1 MSINLKE
8 IIKRFK
14 NGDDA
19 AFEEL
24 YKGTVRYIYSIV
36 YAYLL
41 SKEDAEDVVQ
51 NTYLKI
57 YALRK
62 RIDDEKS
69 LMAYMK
75 RIAINYAFK
84 MIRKRKRQI
93 LKMAEPL
100 PNDPDVKETIEEAL
114 KNLEP
119 KERLIMTL
127 FYMDDESIKEISFL
141 TNEREGTV
149 KSQLARA
156 RDKLREVIA
165 NERV

>member
-1 MSINLKE
+1 MSIDLKE

-62 RIDDEKS
+62 RIDYEKS
-69 LMAYMK
+69 LIAYMK

-84 MIRKRKRQI
+84 MMRKRQT
-93 LKMAEPL
+93 LKIAEPVS
-100 PNDPDVKETIEEAL
+100 NDPEVKETAEEVL

-119 KERLIMTL
+119 QERLIMTL
-127 FYMDDESIKEISFL
+127 FYMDNASIKEICLL
-141 TNEREGTV
+141 TGEKEGTI
-149 KSQLARA
+149 KSKLSRA

>member
-1 MSINLKE
+1 MSIDLKE

-41 SKEDAEDVVQ
+41 SKEDTEDVVQ

-69 LMAYMK
+69 LIAYMK

-84 MIRKRKRQI
+84 MMRKRQT
-93 LKMAEPL
+93 LKIAEPVS
-100 PNDPDVKETIEEAL
+100 NDPEVKETAEEVL

-119 KERLIMTL
+119 QERLIMTL
-127 FYMDDESIKEISFL
+127 FYMDNASIKEICLL
-141 TNEREGTV
+141 TGEKEGTI
-149 KSQLARA
+149 KSKLSRA

>member
-1 MSINLKE
+1 MSIDLKE

-24 YKGTVRYIYSIV
+24 YKETVRYIYSIV

-84 MIRKRKRQI
+84 MMRKRQT
-93 LKMAEPL
+93 LKIAEPVS
-100 PNDPDVKETIEEAL
+100 NDPEVKETAEEVL

-119 KERLIMTL
+119 QERLIMTL
-127 FYMDDESIKEISFL
+127 FYMDNASIKEICLL
-141 TNEREGTV
+141 TGEKEGTI
-149 KSQLARA
+149 KSKLSRA

>member
-1 MSINLKE
+1 MELDLQE

-14 NGDDA
+14 NGNDS

-24 YKGTVRYIYSIV
+24 YRGTVKYIYSIV

-41 SKEDAEDVVQ
+41 SKEDTEDVIQ

-57 YALRK
+57 YAVRK
-62 RIDDEKS
+62 RLDDEKS
-69 LMAYMK
+69 LLAYMK

-84 MIRKRKRQI
+84 AMKKRPI
-93 LKMAEPL
+93 LKMSEPL
-100 PNDPDVKETIEEAL
+100 PNNPDVKETMEEAL

-127 FYMDDESIKEISFL
+127 FYMDDASIKEISFL
-141 TNEREGTV
+141 TNEKEGTI
-149 KSQLARA
+149 KSKLSRA
-156 RDKLREVIA
+156 RDKLREVLG
-165 NERV
+165 NE

>member
-1 MSINLKE
+1 MSIDLKE

-84 MIRKRKRQI
+84 MTRKRQT
-93 LKMAEPL
+93 LKIAEPVS
-100 PNDPDVKETIEEAL
+100 NDPEVKETAEEVL

-119 KERLIMTL
+119 QERLIMTL
-127 FYMDDESIKEISFL
+127 FYMDNASIKEICLL
-141 TNEREGTV
+141 TGEKEGTI
-149 KSQLARA
+149 KSKLSRA

>member
-1 MSINLKE
+1 MSIDLKE

-24 YKGTVRYIYSIV
+24 HKGTVRYIYSIV

-51 NTYLKI
+51 NTYLKT

-84 MIRKRKRQI
+84 MMRKRQT
-93 LKMAEPL
+93 LKIAEPVS
-100 PNDPDVKETIEEAL
+100 NDPEVKETAEEVL

-119 KERLIMTL
+119 QERLIMTL
-127 FYMDDESIKEISFL
+127 FYMDNASIKEICLL
-141 TNEREGTV
+141 TGEKEGTI
-149 KSQLARA
+149 KSKLSRA

>member
-1 MSINLKE
+1 MSIDLKE

-84 MIRKRKRQI
+84 MMRKRQT
-93 LKMAEPL
+93 LKIAEPVS
-100 PNDPDVKETIEEAL
+100 NDPEVKETAEEVL
-114 KNLEP
+114 KNLEQQ
-119 KERLIMTL
+119 ERLIMTL
-127 FYMDDESIKEISFL
+127 FYMDTASRKKICLL
-141 TNEREGTV
+141 TGEKEGTI
-149 KSQLARA
+149 KSKLSRA

>member
-1 MSINLKE
+1 MSIDLKE

-62 RIDDEKS
+62 RIDDEKF

-84 MIRKRKRQI
+84 MMRKRQT
-93 LKMAEPL
+93 LKIAEPVS
-100 PNDPDVKETIEEAL
+100 NDPEVKETAEEVL

-119 KERLIMTL
+119 QERLIMTL
-127 FYMDDESIKEISFL
+127 FYMDNASIKEICLL
-141 TNEREGTV
+141 TGEKEGTI
-149 KSQLARA
+149 KSKLSRA

>member
-1 MSINLKE
+1 MSIDLKE

-51 NTYLKI
+51 NTYLKT

-84 MIRKRKRQI
+84 MMRKRQT
-93 LKMAEPL
+93 LKIAEPVS
-100 PNDPDVKETIEEAL
+100 NDPEVKETAEEVL

-119 KERLIMTL
+119 QERLIMTL
-127 FYMDDESIKEISFL
+127 FYMDNASIKEICLL
-141 TNEREGTV
+141 TGEKEGTI
-149 KSQLARA
+149 KSKLSRA

>member
-1 MSINLKE
+1 MSIDLKE

-69 LMAYMK
+69 LIAYMK

-84 MIRKRKRQI
+84 MIRKRQ
-93 LKMAEPL
+93 
-100 PNDPDVKETIEEAL
+100 
-114 KNLEP
+114 
-119 KERLIMTL
+119 
-127 FYMDDESIKEISFL
+127 S
-141 TNEREGTV
+141 
-149 KSQLARA
+149 
-156 RDKLREVIA
+156 
-165 NERV
+165 

>member
-1 MSINLKE
+1 MSIDLKE

-19 AFEEL
+19 VFEEL

-69 LMAYMK
+69 LIAYMK

-84 MIRKRKRQI
+84 MMRKRQT
-93 LKMAEPL
+93 LKIAEPVS
-100 PNDPDVKETIEEAL
+100 NDPEVKETAEEVL

-119 KERLIMTL
+119 QERLIMTL
-127 FYMDDESIKEISFL
+127 FYMDNASIKEICLL
-141 TNEREGTV
+141 TGEKEGTI
-149 KSQLARA
+149 KSKLSRA

>member
-1 MSINLKE
+1 MSIDLKE

-69 LMAYMK
+69 LIAYMK

-84 MIRKRKRQI
+84 MMRKRQT
-93 LKMAEPL
+93 LKIAEPVS
-100 PNDPDVKETIEEAL
+100 NDPEVKETAEEVL

-119 KERLIMTL
+119 QERLIMTL
-127 FYMDDESIKEISFL
+127 FYMDNASIKEICLL
-141 TNEREGTV
+141 TGEKEGTI
-149 KSQLARA
+149 KSKLSRA

>member
-1 MSINLKE
+1 MSIDLKE

-84 MIRKRKRQI
+84 MMRKRQT
-93 LKMAEPL
+93 LKIAEPVS
-100 PNDPDVKETIEEAL
+100 NDPEVKETAEEAL

-119 KERLIMTL
+119 QERLIMTL
-127 FYMDDESIKEISFL
+127 FYMDNASIKEICLL
-141 TNEREGTV
+141 TGEKEGTI
-149 KSQLARA
+149 KSKLSRA

>member
-1 MSINLKE
+1 MSKDLKE

-84 MIRKRKRQI
+84 MMRKRQT
-93 LKMAEPL
+93 LKIAEPVS
-100 PNDPDVKETIEEAL
+100 NDPEVKETAEEVL

-119 KERLIMTL
+119 QERLIMTL
-127 FYMDDESIKEISFL
+127 FYMDNASIKEICLL
-141 TNEREGTV
+141 TGEKEGTI
-149 KSQLARA
+149 KSKLSRA

>member
-1 MSINLKE
+1 MSIDLKE

-84 MIRKRKRQI
+84 MMRKRQT
-93 LKMAEPL
+93 LKIAEPVS
-100 PNDPDVKETIEEAL
+100 NDPEVKETAEEVL

-119 KERLIMTL
+119 QERLIMTL
-127 FYMDDESIKEISFL
+127 FYVDNASIKEICLL
-141 TNEREGTV
+141 TGEKEGTI
-149 KSQLARA
+149 KSKLSRA

>member
-1 MSINLKE
+1 MSIDLKE

-75 RIAINYAFK
+75 KISINYAFK
-84 MIRKRKRQI
+84 MMRKRQT
-93 LKMAEPL
+93 LKIAEPVS
-100 PNDPDVKETIEEAL
+100 NDPEVKETAEEVL

-119 KERLIMTL
+119 QERLIMTL
-127 FYMDDESIKEISFL
+127 FYMDNASIKEICLL
-141 TNEREGTV
+141 TGEKEGTI
-149 KSQLARA
+149 KSKLSRA

>member
-1 MSINLKE
+1 MSIDLKE

-51 NTYLKI
+51 NTYLKT

-69 LMAYMK
+69 LIAYMK

-84 MIRKRKRQI
+84 MMRKRQT
-93 LKMAEPL
+93 LKIAEPVS
-100 PNDPDVKETIEEAL
+100 NDPEVKETAEEVL

-119 KERLIMTL
+119 QERLIMTL
-127 FYMDDESIKEISFL
+127 FYMDNASIKEICLL
-141 TNEREGTV
+141 TGEKEGTI
-149 KSQLARA
+149 KSKLSRA

>member
-1 MSINLKE
+1 MSIDLKE

-19 AFEEL
+19 TFEEL

-84 MIRKRKRQI
+84 MMRKRQT
-93 LKMAEPL
+93 LKIAEPVS
-100 PNDPDVKETIEEAL
+100 NDPEVKETAEEVL

-119 KERLIMTL
+119 QERLIMTL
-127 FYMDDESIKEISFL
+127 FYMDNASIKEICLL
-141 TNEREGTV
+141 TGEKEGTI
-149 KSQLARA
+149 KSKLSRA

>member
-1 MSINLKE
+1 MSIDLKE

-51 NTYLKI
+51 NTYLKT

-62 RIDDEKS
+62 RIDDEKF
-69 LMAYMK
+69 LIAYMK

-84 MIRKRKRQI
+84 MMRKRQT
-93 LKMAEPL
+93 LKIAEPVS
-100 PNDPDVKETIEEAL
+100 NDPEVKETAEEVL

-119 KERLIMTL
+119 QERLIMTL
-127 FYMDDESIKEISFL
+127 FYMDNASIKEICLL
-141 TNEREGTV
+141 TGEKEGTI
-149 KSQLARA
+149 KSKLSRA